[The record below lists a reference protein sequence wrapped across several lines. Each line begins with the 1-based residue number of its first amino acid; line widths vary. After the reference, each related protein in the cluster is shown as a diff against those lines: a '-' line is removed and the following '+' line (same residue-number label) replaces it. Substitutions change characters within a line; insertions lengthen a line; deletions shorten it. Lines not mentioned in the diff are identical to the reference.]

1 MKTSVLSAF
10 VLVAL
15 VAFAAPVRE
24 AKVLHHP
31 HYHDGQVAFSYLGD
45 IWTADESGANV
56 RRLTVH
62 VARDAYPR
70 FSPDGR
76 WIAFSSARDGNMDVF
91 VVPTEG
97 GAAKQLTF
105 HSSDDMVLGWS
116 PDGSSV
122 LFSSNRRESF
132 TNKLYS
138 VSVDGGMPVDVGADM
153 GYYAGYSPD
162 GSKLA
167 INRKTQ
173 AYWRKGYRGAN
184 QSDVMIMDIGAGR
197 FTKLTDFPGM
207 DRWPMWSP
215 DAHIYFV
222 SDRGDAG
229 IANIWRIPEAGGE
242 AEPVTSFSEG
252 EVRWPAM
259 SADGRVIVFERDF
272 GIWKLDLASRQ
283 TSAITLRI
291 GAETQESLT
300 EVRFFRSE
308 ADDYDLAP
316 SGTRIVLSI
325 HGEVFT
331 APTDEGDMAQI
342 TSSPWR
348 DKEPQ
353 YSPDGQWIAFLSD
366 ASGREEIW
374 IAPASGEGE
383 ARMVTEVD
391 VLKSSFAWSPNSR
404 QIAFASSDN
413 VLRKVDVGS
422 RRTTELASCEW
433 GSPESP
439 TWSPD
444 GNWIAYTRANHM
456 RTRDV
461 YLVPSDGGE
470 ARQVTFDAYSDFA
483 PVFSADGRKLYFIRS
498 DRLEAALNDQPAAD
512 IYVVTL
518 VREERDPD
526 EPQVEES
533 EREEP
538 QAGPRS
544 RGRGAAREPGEIV
557 IDWAGLERR
566 TRQVTQM
573 AFPVVSFAV
582 SPDDQT
588 IAFVSRERRGPR
600 SVPVIYTIKPDGEEL
615 TTIHTGRGGGPEFG
629 FFGQRSGIS
638 SLNFAPNGRTLFFQ
652 EGNSVYSV
660 SLGAGGPAG
669 PPSGRGGSSAKRVE
683 FAAQVKIDKPA
694 EWAQMFD
701 DAWRA
706 LRHRFYDAAMHGT
719 DWEAIYARY
728 RPLVAQI
735 GTREDL
741 IDHLNEMIGELNASH
756 NGARPAPEGDG
767 RGVSTDHLGLQL
779 ERDDGAGRYR
789 VVHVYKDGPADKDW
803 VRVSEGNYL
812 IAIDGEDVRS
822 GDNFWPLLNHHLNE
836 KVEVTFAA
844 RPSGDDAWKT
854 RIEPISVREFGQ
866 LQYER
871 WVAERAEMVEELSD
885 GRIGYLHIQAMNQP
899 SLQKF
904 EKELRAHR
912 DKEALIIDQRWNGG
926 GNIEQQLLTI
936 LQERQYQIWVPRGT
950 KPSYRPAGGFFGPE
964 VVLQNWR
971 SGSNAEMFP
980 AGFRAL
986 GLGKVIGTPT
996 AGAVIGTGSYRL
1008 IDGSTVRMPGVGVY
1022 LADSERTNMEN
1033 YGVQPDIY
1041 VENTPEDNLAGRDRV
1056 IEVAVQELLKEL
1068 DESRAEVGA
1077 SIR

>member
-1 MKTSVLSAF
+1 MKTSVFSVF

-24 AKVLHHP
+24 AKVLRHP
-31 HYHDGQVAFSYLGD
+31 DYHDGRVAFSYLGD

-56 RRLTVH
+56 QRLTVH

-91 VVPTEG
+91 IIPSEG

-132 TNKLYS
+132 ANKLYS

-162 GSKLA
+162 GAKLA
-167 INRKTQ
+167 INRKRQ

-184 QSDVMIMDIGAGR
+184 QSDVMVMDIAAGR
-197 FTKLTDFPGM
+197 FTKLTDFSGM

-215 DAHIYFV
+215 DGHIYFV

-242 AEPVTSFSEG
+242 AEPVTSFTEG
-252 EVRWPAM
+252 EVRWPGI
-259 SADGRVIVFERDF
+259 SVDGRVIVFERDF
-272 GIWKLDLASRQ
+272 GIWKLDVASRQ
-283 TSAITLRI
+283 TSAVSLRI
-291 GAETQESLT
+291 AAETQESLT
-300 EVRFFRSE
+300 EMRDFRSE

-316 SGTRIVLSI
+316 SGARIVLSI

-331 APTDEGDMAQI
+331 APTDEGDVAQI

-348 DKEPQ
+348 DTEPQ
-353 YSPDGQWIAFLSD
+353 YSPDGEWIAFISD

-383 ARMVTEVD
+383 ARMVTDVD
-391 VLKSSFAWSPNSR
+391 ALKSSFAWSPDSR
-404 QIAFASSDN
+404 EIAFTSSDY

-422 RRTTELASCEW
+422 RRATELASCEW
-433 GSPESP
+433 GSPQSP
-439 TWSPD
+439 AWSPD
-444 GNWIAYTRANHM
+444 GNWIAFTRPNHM

-461 YLVPSDGGE
+461 YLVLADGGE
-470 ARQVTFDAYSDFA
+470 ERQVTFDAYSDFA
-483 PVFSADGRKLYFIRS
+483 PVFSADGRKLYFIRT
-498 DRLEAALNDQPAAD
+498 DRLEASLDNQPAAD
-512 IYVVTL
+512 IYAVTL

-533 EREEP
+533 EREES

-544 RGRGAAREPGEIV
+544 RGRGAREPEEIV

-566 TRQVTQM
+566 TRQVTEM

-582 SPDDQT
+582 SPDDER

-600 SVPVIYTIKPDGEEL
+600 SVPVIYSIKPDGEGL
-615 TTIHTGRGGGPEFG
+615 TTIHTGRGAGPGFG
-629 FFGQRSGIS
+629 FFGQRSGIA
-638 SLNFAPNGRTLFFQ
+638 SLNFAPNGRTLLFR
-652 EGNSVYSV
+652 EGNNVYSV
-660 SLGAGGPAG
+660 SVGAAGPAG
-669 PPSGRGGSSAKRVE
+669 PPTGRGGLAKRIE
-683 FAAQVKIDKPA
+683 FTARVKIDRPA

-706 LRHRFYDAAMHGT
+706 LRHRFYDPAMHGT
-719 DWEAIYARY
+719 DWEAIHARY

-756 NGARPAPEGDG
+756 NGARPSAEGDG

-779 ERDDGAGRYR
+779 EPDDEAGRYR

-803 VRVSEGNYL
+803 VRVSEGDYL
-812 IAIDGEDVRS
+812 IAIDGEEVKS

-836 KVEVTFAA
+836 KVEVSFAA
-844 RPSGDDAWKT
+844 RTSGEDAWKT
-854 RIEPISVREFGQ
+854 RIEPISIREFGQ
-866 LQYER
+866 LRYER
-871 WVAERAEMVEELSD
+871 WVAERAETVEDLSD

-904 EKELRAHR
+904 EKELRANR

-936 LQERQYQIWVPRGT
+936 LRQQEYQIWVPRGT

-1041 VENTPEDNLAGRDRV
+1041 VENAPEDNLAGRDRV

-1068 DESRAEVGA
+1068 EESSGEVTT
-1077 SIR
+1077 SRK